1 MQRLRDADAPAGD
14 PGDAALD
21 YRRDVPLR
29 NLYAHPLLHGTNHCG
44 CCGKCATFVCRLGF
58 YPPRELTIL
67 VRPTKTHP
75 PGSARLFAD
84 SNPAVPS
91 GVHVA
96 NIDGASRGNPGPA
109 SYAVV
114 LRDPEGKVILELAKN
129 IGRETNNVAEY
140 FALLAALD
148 YATMHHIGALRI
160 RSDSEL
166 LVRQMQGVY
175 KVKSPDLK
183 PLQERAAKLSRQ
195 LQYFAIEHVR
205 RELNKDAD
213 ALANVALDAG
223 GTAKIEN
230 RRPATATS
238 KPAAEASMPQD
249 SRAVKLP
256 RALRARYIRGALVI
270 NEPLDL
276 PEGTEVVLEV
286 TLPPKF

>member
-1 MQRLRDADAPAGD
+1 LA
-14 PGDAALD
+14 
-21 YRRDVPLR
+21 
-29 NLYAHPLLHGTNHCG
+29 
-44 CCGKCATFVCRLGF
+44 
-58 YPPRELTIL
+58 
-67 VRPTKTHP
+67 RPTNPTP

-84 SNPAVPS
+84 SQATVPA

-109 SYAVV
+109 SYGVV
-114 LRDPEGKVILELAKN
+114 LRDPEGKIILELAKN

-148 YATMHHIGALRI
+148 YASLHGIGALRI

-183 PLQERAAKLSRQ
+183 PLQERAAKLARQ
-195 LQYFAIEHVR
+195 LRYFAIEHVR

-230 RRPATATS
+230 RRTPSESGAAIDS
-238 KPAAEASMPQD
+238 KVSGD
-249 SRAVKLP
+249 SGRSKLP
-256 RALRARYIRGALVI
+256 RALRARYVKGALVLS
-270 NEPLDL
+270 EPIDL
-276 PEGTEVVLEV
+276 PEGTEFVLEV